1 MNKALW
7 EPSDERIERANLNRF
22 MRFVREQTGNE
33 DIRRYA
39 PLYDFSIR
47 HPARFWPLVW
57 EFCGIRASG
66 DFEPVL
72 TEAEHIAD
80 ARWFPEVRLN
90 FAQNLLRHRDDRLA
104 LIARDAHGAQRALT
118 YTALHGEVARVAAA
132 LGAAGVGS
140 GDRVAGTLGSGL
152 ERVIALLATSAI
164 GAIWAPCPHD
174 EAHLPDVAYLAAL
187 APKLLFLG
195 GERGVAAATAD
206 ALREAAPSIGTIVAI
221 AGAEAS
227 AGVVNWNA
235 FASGDAAHPAFE
247 PLPFAHPLYVLPAA
261 ASASGH
267 CEGVV
272 HGAGGLLIQHLK
284 DLVLQLDLK
293 REDRIVVATDD
304 TAAWHWLVSA
314 LAVGATLIFV
324 DETTSAGGEALWSV
338 LDDVAASVLVTRS
351 AALAA
356 AAEAGLAPIQT
367 HKLHHLRTIVVTGPA
382 PPPAAYDYVY
392 TAIKQRVLLCATDGG
407 PDLLSSLAIGN
418 PLLPIHRGELQGRA
432 LGLRVEVIDEDG
444 HPLRDRSGSL
454 ACLAPFPALPLGY
467 WNDADGARYRRDRFD
482 DAFGIWLSGM
492 QALLTARDG
501 LLVSSVA
508 SWPAALPAA
517 GAA

>member
-1 MNKALW
+1 MNKPLW

-47 HPARFWPLVW
+47 HPTRFWPLVW

-72 TEAEHIAD
+72 IEAEHIAD
-80 ARWFPEVRLN
+80 AHWFPEVRLN
-90 FAQNLLRHRDDRLA
+90 FAQNLLRHRDDRVA
-104 LIARDAHGAQRALT
+104 LIARDAHGAQRSLT
-118 YTALHGEVARVAAA
+118 YAALHGEVARVAAA

-152 ERVIALLATSAI
+152 ERVIALLATTAI

-174 EAHLPDVAYLAAL
+174 DAYLPDAAYLAAL

-195 GERGVAAATAD
+195 GECAVAAATAD
-206 ALREAAPSIGTIVAI
+206 ALHATAPSIGTIVAN

-227 AGVVNWNA
+227 AGVTAWAA
-235 FASGDAAHPAFE
+235 FASGDAGHPAFE

-261 ASASGH
+261 ASAGGRR
-267 CEGVV
+267 EGVV
-272 HGAGGLLIQHLK
+272 HSAGGLLIQHLK

-293 REDRIVVATDD
+293 REDRVVVATDD

-324 DETTSAGGEALWSV
+324 DETTSAGGEALWRV
-338 LDDVAASVLVTRS
+338 LDDVGASVLVTRS
-351 AALAA
+351 DALAA
-356 AAEAGLAPIQT
+356 SAAAGLAPMQT
-367 HKLHHLRTIVVTGPA
+367 HKLHHLRTIVVTGPV
-382 PPPAAYDYVY
+382 PPPEAYDYVY
-392 TAIKQRVLLCATDGG
+392 AAIKQRVLLCATAGG
-407 PDLLSSLAIGN
+407 PDLLTSLAIGN
-418 PLLPIHRGELQGRA
+418 PLLPVHRGELQGRG

-444 HPLRDRSGSL
+444 HPLRDRSGAL

-467 WNDADGARYRRDRFD
+467 WNDPDGTRYRRDGFA
-482 DAFGIWLSGM
+482 DAPGLWRPGL

-501 LLVSSVA
+501 VVISTAA
-508 SWPAALPAA
+508 SWPEAAPAA
-517 GAA
+517 SAA

>member
-72 TEAEHIAD
+72 SEAEHIAD
-80 ARWFPEVRLN
+80 ARWFPDVRLN
-90 FAQNLLRHRDDRLA
+90 FAQNLLRHRDERIA
-104 LIARDAHGAQRALT
+104 LIERDAHGAQRSLT
-118 YTALHGEVARVAAA
+118 YAALHGEVARVAVA
-132 LGAAGVGS
+132 LVMAGIGS
-140 GDRVAGTLGSGL
+140 GDRVASTLGSGL
-152 ERVIALLATSAI
+152 ERVIALLAASAV

-174 EAHLPDVAYLAAL
+174 DEHLPDAAYLAAL
-187 APKLLFLG
+187 APQLLFIG
-195 GERGVAAATAD
+195 GAHGVAAATAD
-206 ALREAAPSIGTIVAI
+206 AWRAAAPSIGTIVAN
-221 AGAEAS
+221 ADAEAS
-227 AGVVNWNA
+227 SGVVSWTA
-235 FASGDAAHPAFE
+235 FASGDAVHPTFE

-261 ASASGH
+261 ASTNGNR
-267 CEGVV
+267 EGVV

-324 DETTSAGGEALWSV
+324 DEATSAGGEALWSV
-338 LDDVAASVLVTRS
+338 LDEVTASVLVTRS
-351 AALAA
+351 DALAA
-356 AAEAGLAPIQT
+356 SAAAGLAPMQT
-367 HKLHHLRTIVVTGPA
+367 HKLQHLRTIVVTGPA

-418 PLLPIHRGELQGRA
+418 PLLPIHRGELQGRG

-467 WNDADGARYRRDRFD
+467 WNDAGGVRYRRDRFAGD
-482 DAFGIWLSGM
+482 RGVWRPEM

-501 LLVSSVA
+501 LLIATTA
-508 SWPAALPAA
+508 SWPAAPAA
-517 GAA
+517 SAA

>member
-1 MNKALW
+1 MNKPLW

-47 HPARFWPLVW
+47 HPTRFWPLVW

-72 TEAEHIAD
+72 REAEHIAD
-80 ARWFPEVRLN
+80 ARWFPDVRLN

-104 LIARDAHGAQRALT
+104 LIERDAHGAQRSLT
-118 YTALHGEVARVAAA
+118 YAALHGEVARVAAA

-140 GDRVAGTLGSGL
+140 GDRVASTLGSGL

-174 EAHLPDVAYLAAL
+174 EARLPDPAYLAAL
-187 APKLLFLG
+187 APQLLFLG
-195 GERGVAAATAD
+195 GERAVAAATAD
-206 ALREAAPSIGTIVAI
+206 AWRAAAPSIGTIVAI
-221 AGAEAS
+221 ADTEAS
-227 AGVVNWNA
+227 AGIVNWAA
-235 FASGDAAHPAFE
+235 FAAAEAGHPAFE

-261 ASASGH
+261 ASTNGNR
-267 CEGVV
+267 EGVV

-304 TAAWHWLVSA
+304 LASWHWLVSA
-314 LAVGATLIFV
+314 LAVGATLVFV
-324 DETTSAGGEALWSV
+324 DEATSAGAEALWSV
-338 LDDVAASVLVTRS
+338 LDEVTASVLVTRS
-351 AALAA
+351 DALAA
-356 AAEAGLAPIQT
+356 AAAAGLAPMQT
-367 HKLHHLRTIVVTGPA
+367 HKLQHLRTIVVTGPA

-392 TAIKQRVLLCATDGG
+392 TSIKQRVLLCATDGG

-418 PLLPIHRGELQGRA
+418 PLLPIHRGELQGRG

-444 HPLRDRSGSL
+444 HALLDRNGAL

-467 WNDADGARYRRDRFD
+467 WNDADGVRYRRDRFTG
-482 DAFGIWLSGM
+482 ARGVWRPEM

-501 LLVSSVA
+501 LLVSTTA
-508 SWPAALPAA
+508 SWPVAASTASAA
-517 GAA
+517 